1 MTDPVTGGDE
11 ARARETAAFEPPRR
25 PPPAGYRQ
33 GIITANTVLLGFS
46 LAFLR
51 FWGLEA
57 SGQWTVRSVL
67 STLTLVL
74 AVVLQIVA
82 LFRSLRIE
90 DDDEREYRK
99 TVRWFIA
106 SAVVTLAGLLLTML
120 ESAV

>member
-33 GIITANTVLLGFS
+33 GIITAITVLLGFS

-106 SAVVTLAGLLLTML
+106 SAVVTLLGLLLTML